1 MVKCRYLEID
11 LNEINLLDK
20 NPRKITKEK
29 FDKLKND
36 IEKDTEYLKQRPPL
50 LNLLKGK
57 YYCYAGTQRVKAAKE
72 LGYKSIWCFVE
83 DNVSEKVQDQR
94 MLIDNTHSGQWD
106 IDLLRELDFEIL
118 ELQDMGIPIFDLNV
132 DDLVDFFQ
140 KDESQEKKNKIVLE
154 YSEEEY
160 NKVIDAF
167 SKYTGSKEEIIYKL
181 LGL

>member
-57 YYCYAGTQRVKAAKE
+57 YYCYAG
-72 LGYKSIWCFVE
+72 
-83 DNVSEKVQDQR
+83 
-94 MLIDNTHSGQWD
+94 
-106 IDLLRELDFEIL
+106 
-118 ELQDMGIPIFDLNV
+118 
-132 DDLVDFFQ
+132 
-140 KDESQEKKNKIVLE
+140 
-154 YSEEEY
+154 
-160 NKVIDAF
+160 
-167 SKYTGSKEEIIYKL
+167 
-181 LGL
+181 